1 MRKLGAM
8 TAILSIG
15 VLAAFGWVS
24 AQGSSPT
31 LTGEDYGE
39 IMQLYGRYN
48 QANDFRDPELYM
60 SAFADDAVFRPL
72 EEVVVG
78 REALLA
84 RLRGRIQEGQE
95 GTPGGSRHY
104 TNSWVITPTED
115 GGAKGRAYWMAFNV
129 SGEQP
134 RAGGSGYIDDVF
146 VKTSKGWRIKSR
158 TLYRDR
164 Q

>member
-1 MRKLGAM
+1 
-8 TAILSIG
+8 
-15 VLAAFGWVS
+15 
-24 AQGSSPT
+24 
-31 LTGEDYGE
+31 
-39 IMQLYGRYN
+39 
-48 QANDFRDPELYM
+48 M